1 MLEEKINTYKNVAI
15 LALCSRTQFNCF
27 SHCQRFFLQQY
38 IYFSL
43 PSYSPEERSG
53 LQSTSDIN
61 EHNSNPEIFLRQD
74 SEMFIDGITLWYFFL
89 PSESFLS
96 LPQKQQ
102 DKSSVHTGNLHQKL
116 SEVLPLG
123 IPISIKIISGR
134 LEREEK

>member
-1 MLEEKINTYKNVAI
+1 M
-15 LALCSRTQFNCF
+15 FF
-27 SHCQRFFLQQY
+27 SLPKVFLQQY

-43 PSYSPEERSG
+43 PGYPSEERSG
-53 LQSTSDIN
+53 LQSTNQILT
-61 EHNSNPEIFLRQD
+61 ERESNAGIFLRQD
-74 SEMFIDGITLWYFFL
+74 SEMFIDRITLWCFSL

-96 LPQKQQ
+96 LPRKQQ

-134 LEREEK
+134 LEREEKWKIWERYKPGTGRTQTNDVV